1 MSANS
6 LAQTRVGWRKGRLDG
21 RTSLLFRQALGRPWN
36 PPTIEGLLRTTL
48 RSLPPTNK
56 SQPKRVR
63 KPPKLLGLSSRE
75 RAVAF
80 VSQAGLRWACGYP
93 TTPFS
98 LGAASPRTHA
108 SSRSLYCSR
117 SGTQP
122 TVFLRIARL
131 SCSTSFKSGVVLLAG
146 MPKKFR
152 ARSRT
157 VLLWLYRA
165 PNRSVSPQLASRA
178 GESFSLTFSAS
189 DVKSSS
195 HAIAAG
201 S

>member
-21 RTSLLFRQALGRPWN
+21 RASLLFRQALGRPWN

-56 SQPKRVR
+56 SPPKRVR
-63 KPPKLLGLSSRE
+63 TPKLLGLSSRE

-122 TVFLRIARL
+122 AVFLRRL
-131 SCSTSFKSGVVLLAG
+131 GSQDCRVPHRSSRGWCCSQVCPRSFAPGLVPFFFG
-146 MPKKFR
+146 C
-152 ARSRT
+152 T
-157 VLLWLYRA
+157 VLITG
-165 PNRSVSPQLASRA
+165 P
-178 GESFSLTFSAS
+178 
-189 DVKSSS
+189 
-195 HAIAAG
+195 
-201 S
+201 

>member
-36 PPTIEGLLRTTL
+36 PPPTIEGLLRTTL

-75 RAVAF
+75 RAVAL
-80 VSQAGLRWACGYP
+80 VGQAAAEVGLWLPHHPHSA
-93 TTPFS
+93 S
-98 LGAASPRTHA
+98 VASPRTHA

-122 TVFLRIARL
+122 TVFLRRL
-131 SCSTSFKSGVVLLAG
+131 GSQDCRVPHRSSRGWCCSQVCPRSFAPGLVPFFFG
-146 MPKKFR
+146 C
-152 ARSRT
+152 T
-157 VLLWLYRA
+157 VL
-165 PNRSVSPQLASRA
+165 PTGP
-178 GESFSLTFSAS
+178 
-189 DVKSSS
+189 
-195 HAIAAG
+195 
-201 S
+201 